1 MPLFNKVN
9 YLETSPTDMAMPE
22 DHAAGDAEQTIGRK
36 VAVIL

>member
-22 DHAAGDAEQTIGRK
+22 DHAAVDAEQTIGCE
-36 VAVIL
+36 VSVSL